1 MTPIRA
7 GDRVTDAMVAH
18 IFGGVR
24 ERTLPKPEWTHPAHL
39 VFATAL
45 LAQEGLA
52 GAEAA
57 APGLIRAYNES
68 VGGVND
74 DTQGYHHTITLFF
87 LRAIDDFLASAAAEG
102 PGARATMLLSSPLAA
117 PDFPLRFYS
126 RERLFS
132 VAARQA
138 WIAPDFA
145 PMAPAQAEDCPRAS

>member
-18 IFGGVR
+18 IYEGVR
-24 ERTLPKPEWTHPAHL
+24 SCTLAKPEWTHPAHL

-45 LAQEGLA
+45 LADRGLA

-87 LRAIDDFLASAAAEG
+87 LRKIEAFYEPYTDDTVG
-102 PGARATMLLSSPLAA
+102 RRATRLLASPLAA
-117 PDFPLRFYS
+117 PDYPLRFYS

-132 VAARQA
+132 VEARRRRLT
-138 WIAPDFA
+138 PDLA
-145 PMAPAQAEDCPRAS
+145 G

>member
-18 IFGGVR
+18 IFDGVR
-24 ERTLPKPEWTHPAHL
+24 ARTLPKPEWTHPAHL

-45 LAQEGLA
+45 LDREGLT
-52 GAEAA
+52 GADAA
-57 APGLIRAYNES
+57 APRLIRAYNES

-87 LRAIDDFLASAAAEG
+87 LRAIDEFLEPFSGEG
-102 PGARATMLLSSPLAA
+102 LGLRATRLLASPLAA
-117 PDFPLRFYS
+117 PDFPLRHYS

-132 VAARQA
+132 VEARRG
-138 WIAPDFA
+138 WLAPDLA
-145 PMAPAQAEDCPRAS
+145 RMERGQTDD